1 MKILTMLYNL
11 RVRVFTNV
19 TVFECFREST
29 IHVIFTDKTY
39 ECKDGHAL
47 IIDSNLTLLCP
58 PNEEMLLQSPSVL
71 NRMPSLLPV
80 IRVGVCLN

>member
-1 MKILTMLYNL
+1 MKIVTTLYNL
-11 RVRVFTNV
+11 KVCVYTNI
-19 TVFECFREST
+19 FAWFREST

-71 NRMPSLLPV
+71 NRIPLLLPV
-80 IRVGVCLN
+80 TRVGVCLN